1 MCESG
6 LRTTKVK
13 IKTLKASFF
22 MPEILRLQGFLRIF
36 SQCIPAQHNPHQPSC
51 EYICRF
57 DNIYYALL
65 LPFWRQMSSTFI
77 PESASFKILTI

>member
-1 MCESG
+1 MYESG

-36 SQCIPAQHNPHQPSC
+36 S
-51 EYICRF
+51 
-57 DNIYYALL
+57 
-65 LPFWRQMSSTFI
+65 
-77 PESASFKILTI
+77 